1 MINMYIHSLQACI
14 DIREAV
20 VFWAT
25 MRTLTEMH
33 LLPPELS
40 WISSHPSHGDRE
52 KKLNEEMTTAIELR
66 KDSGVCY
73 LTYINTIIIVFINYL
88 LQIILHFIKHTHIH
102 TYT

>member
-1 MINMYIHSLQACI
+1 MTNRHIYSLQACI

-33 LLPPELS
+33 LLPPELP

-52 KKLNEEMTTAIELR
+52 KNLNEEMTQAIELR

-73 LTYINTIIIVFINYL
+73 LTYMHINAIIIALYKLSVTN
-88 LQIILHFIKHTHIH
+88 HI
-102 TYT
+102 TFY

>member
-1 MINMYIHSLQACI
+1 MTNRHYSLQACI

-33 LLPPELS
+33 LLPPELP

-52 KKLNEEMTTAIELR
+52 KKLNKEMTQAIELR
-66 KDSGVCY
+66 KNSGVCY
-73 LTYINTIIIVFINYL
+73 LTYMHISISTTALYKLSAANY
-88 LQIILHFIKHTHIH
+88 ITF
-102 TYT
+102 Y

>member
-1 MINMYIHSLQACI
+1 MHIHSLQACI

-33 LLPPELS
+33 LLPPELP

-52 KKLNEEMTTAIELR
+52 KNLNEEMTEAIELR

-73 LTYINTIIIVFINYL
+73 LIYICILTLSLLHFCISSATNYFIN
-88 LQIILHFIKHTHIH
+88 IVHINKNSLI
-102 TYT
+102 